1 MRSGWPLGLCVALIL
16 YAVVALTS
24 GRAVGV
30 VGEVDIG
37 WALSEPPKVLTQWAP
52 QGTSEAGGNA
62 GPLEARQT
70 RPMESLVVGSTRLP
84 LAINAYTGGAA
95 DWPARV
101 ARALT
106 GERSAGVAVHL
117 LLGGVLILLAHRFL
131 RFHGT
136 PTAAGAAALLL
147 ASDWVFVFFKRVLG
161 GTEIL
166 LQAAGLLVVWALW
179 SRRWKGGRHGTIA
192 LALGVGLGIGAKVTF
207 VATLVAFGV
216 AALLTRWDRPRVKPP
231 ERVNWV
237 VLAGLPLICVSPL
250 LLSWAHHHGLGEGP
264 QVVSHD
270 TLNLQLSRLRSGAHL
285 DRESLE
291 NLWRFLGNSL
301 GWLHDAWG
309 TPYTAALSAP
319 RVLTFAVAMA
329 GAVLEWRTRTHS
341 PSAALLRFLSLAV
354 PLQVALLFLL
364 NRDLHHLAQA
374 SVPLACLVALG
385 ADRVAGEVA
394 NQRSFLRPA
403 VTALLI
409 FPAVLVGVQQ
419 LSRTDAHVNAARA
432 HTFTT
437 NGQTA
442 LVDLLRTH
450 HVSRLVVTDY
460 ELYGMLEQIVPEI
473 EVTHGWGAVSRK
485 DRSVEGLRAVAAGGH
500 YLSVAASQPMIYN
513 WRAVGVG
520 VQVGVVSDGSSNWA
534 ELYRVD

>member
-1 MRSGWPLGLCVALIL
+1 MRSGGIVGLCAALLL
-16 YAVVALTS
+16 YASLALTS

-37 WALSEPPKVLTQWAP
+37 WALSDPPKVLTQWTP
-52 QGTSEAGGNA
+52 PVTSEAGGTV

-70 RPMESLVVGSTRLP
+70 RPMESLVVGSARLP

-95 DWPARV
+95 DWPARA

-117 LLGGVLILLAHRFL
+117 LLGGVLILLCHRFL

-136 PTAAGAAALLL
+136 HTAGSAAALLL
-147 ASDWVFVFFKRVLG
+147 ASDWAFVFFKRVLG

-166 LQAAGLLVVWALW
+166 LQAAGLLVLWALW

-192 LALGVGLGIGAKVTF
+192 LALGIGLGIGAKVTF
-207 VATLVAFGV
+207 VATLLAFGG
-216 AALLTRWDRPRVKPP
+216 AALLTRWDHPRVKPP
-231 ERVNWV
+231 ERVNWA
-237 VLAGLPLICVSPL
+237 VLGGLPLLCVSPL
-250 LLSWAHHHGLGEGP
+250 LVSWAHHHLQGGGP
-264 QVVSHD
+264 HVISHD
-270 TLNLQLSRLRSGAHL
+270 TLDLQLSRLRSGAHL

-301 GWLHDAWG
+301 AWLHDAWG
-309 TPYTAALSAP
+309 TPYMAALSAP
-319 RVLTFAVAMA
+319 RVLTFAVAAA

-354 PLQVALLFLL
+354 PLQIALLFLL

-394 NQRSFLRPA
+394 NQRSFLRPV
-403 VTALLI
+403 VTAILVL
-409 FPAVLVGVQQ
+409 PAVIFGAHQ
-419 LSRTDAHVNAARA
+419 LRRTDAQVDAARA
-432 HTFTT
+432 HTFSAH
-437 NGQTA
+437 GQSA
-442 LVDLLRTH
+442 LVDLLRANS
-450 HVSRLVVTDY
+450 VSRLVVTDY
-460 ELYGMLEQIVPEI
+460 ELYGVLEQLAPEI

-485 DRSVEGLRAVAAGGH
+485 DRSIEGLRAVAAGGH

-513 WRAVGVG
+513 WRAEGVG
-520 VQVGVVSDGSSNWA
+520 VQVGAVSDGSMNWA
-534 ELYRVD
+534 ELYHVD